1 MTMHLMSPV
10 FTTTGKKKGKQKF
23 RNAEA
28 AAKARQNSE
37 AWQQLMEKYDVKPA
51 RKVRQPVQQASKFN
65 PVVSNGPVLDP
76 KRSTSHIPSVDTG
89 QGIAPKRE
97 NKQYTGDAMLGIGVL
112 HKSNS
117 VPIFKQEDA
126 VDISKMRRG

>member
-10 FTTTGKKKGKQKF
+10 FTTTGKKKGKQRY
-23 RNAEA
+23 RNADA

-37 AWQQLMEKYDVKPA
+37 SWQELLEKYDIKPQA
-51 RKVRQPVQQASKFN
+51 RSKNKTSYASS
-65 PVVSNGPVLDP
+65 SNRVIRAGSDT
-76 KRSTSHIPSVDTG
+76 KHIPSLDTG
-89 QGIAPKRE
+89 AGLAVKRDIP
-97 NKQYTGDAMLGIGVL
+97 QYTGDAMIGIGVL

-126 VDISKMRRG
+126 EAISKMRRG